1 MSTVAL
7 EQGVPEINIGLNGA
21 FEDSGRVGEVRRE
34 SNAEG
39 QKLGNQE
46 GILLVALVDDV
57 RVDLLQV
64 SDGLA
69 PF

>member
-7 EQGVPEINIGLNGA
+7 EEGVPEINIGLSDA
-21 FEDSGRVGEVRRE
+21 FEDSGRVGEVGRE
-34 SNAEG
+34 SDAEG
-39 QKLGNQE
+39 EKLGNQE
-46 GILLVALVDDV
+46 GILLAALLDDV
-57 RVDLLQV
+57 RVDLLQA

>member
-7 EQGVPEINIGLNGA
+7 EQGVPKINIGLNGA
-21 FEDSGRVGEVRRE
+21 FENSGRVGEVRRE
-34 SNAEG
+34 SDAEG
-39 QKLGNQE
+39 QKLGNQK
-46 GILLVALVDDV
+46 GILLAALVDDV
-57 RVDLLQV
+57 RVDLLQA